1 VFAAV
6 AGLLA
11 LNVVMLGSLF
21 SQVEP
26 CPPPAVG
33 PYIGAT
39 AALAVFALSLI
50 QGGVRAGFAAAVLV
64 GLMCLRSLG
73 PLNFVTEPDPKPVL
87 LVPVL
92 VLGTGFALT
101 AILLG
106 VASLFRRASAP
117 EPGKA

>member
-1 VFAAV
+1 
-6 AGLLA
+6 
-11 LNVVMLGSLF
+11 
-21 SQVEP
+21 
-26 CPPPAVG
+26 
-33 PYIGAT
+33 
-39 AALAVFALSLI
+39 
-50 QGGVRAGFAAAVLV
+50 
-64 GLMCLRSLG
+64 
-73 PLNFVTEPDPKPVL
+73 VTEPDPKPVL